1 MACSRSFR
9 HHLMTLACATAVA
22 LTGGSAV
29 AEEPL
34 KIGVIVPLTGGLAP
48 VGKQALAVR
57 SFMSRNTE
65 TSLPGAKSR

>member
-48 VGKQALAVR
+48 VGKQALAGAQLYVAQHGDVVPGER
-57 SFMSRNTE
+57 SR
-65 TSLPGAKSR
+65 